1 MSKLCMAYGITDSG
15 FPCDIILPQYPI
27 ISTRRASSQ
36 ISEGRVQMDALTVA
50 SDGHGEEIPSLVR
63 INLFEVPHRRY
74 SEYSDKGNRCGK
86 RGRVASIG
94 VSVA

>member
-1 MSKLCMAYGITDSG
+1 
-15 FPCDIILPQYPI
+15 
-27 ISTRRASSQ
+27 
-36 ISEGRVQMDALTVA
+36 MDVLTVA
-50 SDGHGEEIPSLVR
+50 SDSHGEEIPSLVR
-63 INLFEVPHRRY
+63 INLFEVPHRCY